1 MKKLLLIATLS
12 LLIISC
18 KEKLSTQDKI
28 FIDDQ
33 ILLHNS
39 TFGLKHDQDSIQRKY
54 ELIAAYTSAGHDEVS
69 ANKYADSVSKDFYRK
84 DKNWR
89 YNPVTDPHLTF
100 EKFMDYCAKNK
111 YLSPK
116 DHAKLLTPKE

>member
-1 MKKLLLIATLS
+1 MKKLLFIAVMP
-12 LLIISC
+12 LLVISC

-39 TFGLKHDQDSIQRKY
+39 TFGLKHDQDSSERRNA
-54 ELIAAYTSAGHDEVS
+54 LISAYMSVGHDQVS
-69 ANKYADSVSKDFYRK
+69 ANKYVDSLDKDFYKK